1 MRRKMFF
8 ILSFIVVTMV
18 RLSAQESIDG
28 ISTPTP
34 DPTPGDV
41 VTLQTNWSTNGNTV
55 STVANCIFGTKN
67 AYPIYFYTNNVS
79 RMMLDTLGNIGIGTE
94 FPKQK
99 IHIVDGNILIS
110 RTSTKAPGSTNGS
123 ILFGSDVTNNYL
135 YGSWGIEYLS
145 QDGANGLNFW
155 QPASSNTNVNNYVLF
170 LNDNGNVGIGT
181 YNPQAKLAV
190 NGEILA
196 KSVRVNTSSIYWPD
210 YVFSPEYELMELNDL
225 KNYVEKNKHLPGI
238 QSAKEVGEHGE
249 VDLGEM
255 NTKLLEKIEE
265 LTLYIIDLQKQIDEL
280 KGKE

>member
-1 MRRKMFF
+1 
-8 ILSFIVVTMV
+8 MV

-41 VTLQTNWSTNGNTV
+41 VTLLTNWSTNGNTV
-55 STVANCIFGTKN
+55 STTANCIFGTRN
-67 AYPIYFYTNNVS
+67 AYPIYFYTNNIS

-99 IHIVDGNILIS
+99 LHIVDGNILIS
-110 RTSTKAPGSTNGS
+110 RTSAKAPGSTNGS
-123 ILFGSDVTNNYL
+123 ILFGSDITNNHL
-135 YGSWGIEYLS
+135 YGRWGIEYLS

-155 QPASSNTNVNNYVLF
+155 QPTTSNTDVNNYVLF

-196 KSVRVNTSSIYWPD
+196 KSVKVNTNSIYWPD
-210 YVFSPEYELMELNDL
+210 YVFSPEYKLMELNDL

-238 QSAKEVGEHGE
+238 QSAKEVGEQGE
-249 VDLGEM
+249 VDLGEI

-280 KGKE
+280 KENE